1 MTLQSSGTISLSQL
15 QGEYGGSNP
24 ISLSEYYRNGS
35 LVPNAL
41 TSSSTGPGAYT
52 AYQYNV
58 NSYYWSTFVFGSIRW
73 NNSTITSN
81 NTGISYNSTTFSIGG
96 YDYQRG
102 TYVQSITSGSGKST
116 ATVAY
121 YRVRRRQSSVTTTT
135 STPVNQSV
143 PTSGQIS
150 LSQFYGGRKT

>member
-1 MTLQSSGTISLSQL
+1 MALQSSGAISLSQL

-24 ISLSEYYRNGS
+24 ISMSEYYRNGG
-35 LVPNAL
+35 LVPNAI
-41 TSSSTGPGAYT
+41 TSSSTAPGAYT
-52 AYQYNV
+52 AYQYNQATYFWRV
-58 NSYYWSTFVFGSIRW
+58 
-73 NNSTITSN
+73 
-81 NTGISYNSTTFSIGG
+81 GISAEGWWAGSSASSPQFLATTATSFSAGG

-102 TYVQSITSGSGKST
+102 SFVGNVTTGSGKSAFT
-116 ATVAY
+116 WAY
-121 YRVRRRQSSVTTTT
+121 YRIRRRQSSVTTTT